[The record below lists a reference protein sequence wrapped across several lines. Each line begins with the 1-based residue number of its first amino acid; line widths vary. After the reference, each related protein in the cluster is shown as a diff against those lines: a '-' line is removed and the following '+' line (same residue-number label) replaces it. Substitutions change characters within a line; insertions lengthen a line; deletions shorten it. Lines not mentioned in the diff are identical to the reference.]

1 MKNLM
6 CYIDVNFTLEQDF
19 DGFTDSEKVE
29 FMENV
34 GLMEVLFRKDMMEQL
49 QYFSSN
55 IKDLKTAITFEGAK
69 ED

>member
-1 MKNLM
+1 MKNLK
-6 CYIDVNFTLEQDF
+6 CYIDVAFTLEQDF